1 MISSLI
7 ALIILILLSPL
18 YFLIAL
24 IIFIDDGFPIIITQ
38 NRTGKNDTIFK
49 FYKFRTMKIGTPD
62 IASKLLEAPE
72 KYVLKSGK
80 ILRQWSLDEI
90 PQFYNILKSDMSFI
104 GPRPL
109 LESESDVINMRKKK
123 NIHFVKP
130 GLTGWAQ
137 VNGRDNI
144 TDAEKVKYDEY
155 YVKNE
160 SVAFNLKIIF
170 LTLKK
175 TLLRKDISH

>member
-7 ALIILILLSPL
+7 ALIILILLSPVYL
-18 YFLIAL
+18 LIAL

-38 NRTGKNDTIFK
+38 NRTGQNDTTFQ
-49 FYKFRTMKIGTPD
+49 FYKFRTMKLGTPD
-62 IASKLLEAPE
+62 IASKLLDGPE

-80 ILRQWSLDEI
+80 ILRQWSLDEL

-104 GPRPL
+104 GPRPIL
-109 LESESDVINMRKKK
+109 KSEVDVIKMRKNK
-123 NIHFVKP
+123 NIHHIKP

-144 TDAEKVKYDEY
+144 TDEEKVKYDEY
-155 YVKNE
+155 YVKNK
-160 SVAFNLKIIF
+160 SVVFNLKIIF